1 MCAVL
6 LSQPIPVKNLFRTGL
21 PRKINVFPRTSAYFR
36 RDKKK
41 KNGDGRG
48 KLANKFTPCS
58 ITVAS
63 ASVQSRE
70 AGFELM

>member
-6 LSQPIPVKNLFRTGL
+6 FSQPIPVKNLFRTGL

-41 KNGDGRG
+41 KMATEEENWPTSLLLVPSPWILPPFNRG
-48 KLANKFTPCS
+48 KQVS
-58 ITVAS
+58 S
-63 ASVQSRE
+63 
-70 AGFELM
+70 